1 MPVVVTAAETRLG
14 RVVVARLKAEGAEVR
29 AVVDKPAS
37 DLGVPT
43 SRADWGDAERLGAV
57 IEGAHTV
64 IHLAGRK
71 RVADLLAAAEDTG
84 LVRIVS
90 TVPMEAPY
98 EVVVVEVPR
107 FRRDLRA
114 IADALVEADRRR

>member
-1 MPVVVTAAETRLG
+1 VTAAESPLG
-14 RVVVARLKAEGAEVR
+14 RLVVARLRADGVEVR
-29 AVVDKPAS
+29 AVVDRPAP

-43 SRADWGDAERLGAV
+43 SKADWGDAERLGAV

-64 IHLAGRK
+64 IHLAGAR
-71 RVADLLAAAEDTG
+71 RVRELLAATEDSG

-90 TVPMEAPY
+90 TVPVEAPY
-98 EVVVVEVPR
+98 EVVVVPVPR

-114 IADALVEADRRR
+114 IADALVAADRRA